1 MATLLYR
8 KMSLTQDKII
18 RLRKLTAL
26 SGNKEI
32 SIDSVLDSFDSLKD
46 IEIRADIRTTR
57 SGKGILH
64 PRPDIVAMS
73 ATPSDEFLACTKQRV
88 IGHQIALGSIMHGE

>member
-57 SGKGILH
+57 SGKGTLI
-64 PRPDIVAMS
+64 PRPDRVQIS
-73 ATPSDEFLACTKQRV
+73 TTNPDELLACTKQRV

>member
-26 SGNKEI
+26 SGDKEI
-32 SIDSVLDSFDSLKD
+32 SIDSVLDSFDSLKH
-46 IEIRADIRTTR
+46 IEIQDNVGVTR
-57 SGKGILH
+57 SGKGTLIS
-64 PRPDIVAMS
+64 RPDRVQIS
-73 ATPSDEFLACTKQRV
+73 TTTPDELLACTKQRV